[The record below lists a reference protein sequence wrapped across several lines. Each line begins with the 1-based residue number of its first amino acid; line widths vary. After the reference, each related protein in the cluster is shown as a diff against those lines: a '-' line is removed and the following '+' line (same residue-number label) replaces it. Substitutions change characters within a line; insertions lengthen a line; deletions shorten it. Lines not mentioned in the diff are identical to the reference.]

1 MDCFSSAKYIE
12 MIAETKNISAAAEQL
27 KISQPALSSQL
38 KKLEGMLG
46 TVLFDRTKQPL
57 EITEAGRLYLDY
69 AVKHQ
74 ALSREF
80 MQQMA
85 DIEDLKAGKIT
96 IGGAASFNVSY
107 LPKTVAEF
115 AQRYSGIDIEIVDGN
130 IPEITNKALNGQ
142 LDIFI
147 APTIDL
153 DDRLH
158 YEELLQEKIFLCV
171 PSQWKI
177 NEELKEYE
185 VPMKQILAGNYGK
198 GEADGNEP
206 GKELTPVDFSVFKD
220 CPFIL
225 LKKDQ
230 HIGHTMSRLF
240 KKYGFEPKKYVTA
253 EQTMTSYGLTLA
265 GVGISLM
272 TESTVKNSNFK
283 TTPKFYLAD
292 PIICSRKI
300 YAVYSKQK
308 YLSKAARIFITILKK
323 NLR

>member
-1 MDCFSSAKYIE
+1 MDCFSSAKYIQ

-38 KKLEGMLG
+38 KKLESALG

-57 EITEAGRLYLDY
+57 EITEAGKVYLDY
-69 AVKHQ
+69 ALKHQ

-80 MQQMA
+80 MQQIA

-96 IGGAASFNVSY
+96 IGGAASFNISY

-142 LDIFI
+142 VDIFI

-153 DDRLH
+153 DDRLQ

-171 PSQWKI
+171 PPQWKI
-177 NEELKEYE
+177 NNELADKEIGLKNIMSGDYE
-185 VPMKQILAGNYGK
+185 KN
-198 GEADGNEP
+198 GEI
-206 GKELTPVDFSVFKD
+206 KIVDFICFKD

-272 TESTVKNSNFK
+272 TESTIKNSNFK
-283 TTPKFYLAD
+283 VCPKFYMAD
-292 PIICSRKI
+292 PLICSRKI

-308 YLSKAARIFITILKK
+308 YLSKAARIFMTILKK

>member
-1 MDCFSSAKYIE
+1 MDCFSSAKYIQ

-38 KKLEGMLG
+38 KKLEAALG
-46 TVLFDRTKQPL
+46 TMLFDRTKQPL
-57 EITEAGRLYLDY
+57 EITEAGKVYLDY
-69 AVKHQ
+69 ATKYQ
-74 ALSREF
+74 ALNREF
-80 MQQMA
+80 LQQMA

-96 IGGAASFNVSY
+96 IGGAASFNISY

-142 LDIFI
+142 VDIFI

-153 DDRLH
+153 DDRLK

-171 PSQWKI
+171 PPQWKI
-177 NEELKEYE
+177 NDSLAKYEISSKEIMSGVYE
-185 VPMKQILAGNYGK
+185 K
-198 GEADGNEP
+198 GSD
-206 GKELTPVDFSVFKD
+206 KIVDFAVFKE

-230 HIGHTMSRLF
+230 HIGHTMDRLF
-240 KKYGFEPKKYVTA
+240 KKHGFEPKKSVTA

-272 TESTVKNSNFK
+272 TESTIKNSNFK
-283 TTPKFYLAD
+283 VSPKFYMAD

-323 NLR
+323 NLG

>member
-1 MDCFSSAKYIE
+1 MDCFSSSKYIE
-12 MIAETKNISAAAEQL
+12 MIAETKNISAAADQL

-38 KKLEGMLG
+38 KKLENTLG

-57 EITEAGRLYLDY
+57 EITEAGKVYLDY
-69 AVKHQ
+69 AVKYQ

-80 MQQMA
+80 MQQIA

-96 IGGAASFNVSY
+96 VGGAASFNVSY

-115 AQRYSGIDIEIVDGN
+115 TQRYSGIDIEIIDGN

-142 LDIFI
+142 VDIFI

-153 DDRLH
+153 DDRLQ

-177 NEELKEYE
+177 NDQLSRYE
-185 VPMKQILAGNYGK
+185 VPIKDILS
-198 GEADGNEP
+198 GEYEKTCSDRVVEFD
-206 GKELTPVDFSVFKD
+206 KFKD

-225 LKKDQ
+225 LKKDP
-230 HIGHTMSRLF
+230 HIGHTMDKLF
-240 KKYGFEPKKYVTA
+240 KKNGFEPKKAVIA

-272 TESTVKNSNFK
+272 TESTIKSSNFK
-283 TTPKFYLAD
+283 ACPKFYMTD
-292 PIICSRKI
+292 PMICSRKI

>member
-1 MDCFSSAKYIE
+1 MDCFSSAKYIQ

-27 KISQPALSSQL
+27 KISQPALSAQL
-38 KKLEGMLG
+38 KKLETLLG
-46 TVLFDRTKQPL
+46 IVLFDRTKQPL
-57 EITEAGRLYLDY
+57 EITEAGKVYLDY
-69 AVKHQ
+69 AVKYQ
-74 ALSREF
+74 ALNREF
-80 MQQMA
+80 MQHIA

-115 AQRYSGIDIEIVDGN
+115 AHRYSGIDIEIVDGN

-142 LDIFI
+142 VDVFI
-147 APTIDL
+147 APTIDI
-153 DDRLH
+153 DERLQ
-158 YEELLQEKIFLCV
+158 YEELLREKIFLCV
-171 PSQWKI
+171 PPQWKI
-177 NEELKEYE
+177 NEELAEYE
-185 VPMKQILAGNYGK
+185 VSLKAISSGNY
-198 GEADGNEP
+198 D
-206 GKELTPVDFSVFKD
+206 KEGGLRAIDFTKFSE

-230 HIGHTMSRLF
+230 HIGHTMSQLF
-240 KKYGFEPKKYVTA
+240 KKHGFEPKKYVTA

-272 TESTVKNSNFK
+272 TESTIKNSNFK
-283 TTPKFYLAD
+283 VCPKFYIAD
-292 PIICSRKI
+292 PHICSRKI

-323 NLR
+323 NLQ

>member
-27 KISQPALSSQL
+27 KISQPALSSHL
-38 KKLEGMLG
+38 KKLETLLG

-57 EITEAGRLYLDY
+57 EITEAGKVYLDY
-69 AVKHQ
+69 AIRYQ

-80 MQQMA
+80 MQQIA

-147 APTIDL
+147 APTIDF
-153 DDRLH
+153 DDRLC

-171 PSQWKI
+171 PPQWKI
-177 NEELKEYE
+177 NEELSPYE
-185 VPMKQILAGNYGK
+185 VTMKQISTGK
-198 GEADGNEP
+198 YEENEES
-206 GKELTPVDFSVFKD
+206 KLVDFSLFKD

-240 KKYGFEPKKYVTA
+240 DKYEFEPRKYVTA

-272 TESTVKNSNFK
+272 TESTIKNSNFK
-283 TTPKFYLAD
+283 VCPKFYMAD

>member
-12 MIAETKNISAAAEQL
+12 MIADTKNISAAAEQL
-27 KISQPALSSQL
+27 RISQPALSSHL
-38 KKLEGMLG
+38 KKLENMLG

-57 EITEAGRLYLDY
+57 EITEAGRVYLDY

-85 DIEDLKAGKIT
+85 DIEDLKAGKLT
-96 IGGAASFNVSY
+96 IGGAASFNISY

-115 AQRYSGIDIEIVDGN
+115 AQRYTGIDIDIVDGN

-158 YEELLQEKIFLCV
+158 YDELLQEKIFLCV
-171 PSQWKI
+171 PPEWKI
-177 NEELKEYE
+177 NEELTPYE
-185 VPMKQILAGNYGK
+185 VTMKQILSGK
-198 GEADGNEP
+198 YEAD
-206 GKELTPVDFSVFKD
+206 KDDRLVDFSVFKD

-240 KKYGFEPKKYVTA
+240 EKYGFKPKRYVTA

-272 TESTVKNSNFK
+272 TESTIKNSNFRVC
-283 TTPKFYLAD
+283 PKFYMAD

>member
-1 MDCFSSAKYIE
+1 MRASNQFIMRE
-12 MIAETKNISAAAEQL
+12 IAGEYLLVPVGAAASKFNGLITMNEIGNFIFQTLQTEQTEETL
-27 KISQPALSSQL
+27 VDAI
-38 KKLEGMLG
+38 LG
-46 TVLFDRTKQPL
+46 EYEIDRETAQNDL
-57 EITEAGRLYLDY
+57 
-69 AVKHQ
+69 
-74 ALSREF
+74 REF
-80 MQQMA
+80 LQQMA

-96 IGGAASFNVSY
+96 IGGAASFNISY

-142 LDIFI
+142 VDIFI

-153 DDRLH
+153 DDRLK

-171 PSQWKI
+171 PPQWKI
-177 NEELKEYE
+177 NDSLAKYEISSKEIMSGVYE
-185 VPMKQILAGNYGK
+185 K
-198 GEADGNEP
+198 GSD
-206 GKELTPVDFSVFKD
+206 KIVDFAVFKE

-230 HIGHTMSRLF
+230 HIGHTMDRLF
-240 KKYGFEPKKYVTA
+240 KKHGFEPKKSVTA

-272 TESTVKNSNFK
+272 TESTIKNSNFK
-283 TTPKFYLAD
+283 VSPKFYMAD

-323 NLR
+323 NLG

>member
-1 MDCFSSAKYIE
+1 MDCFSSAKYIQ

-27 KISQPALSSQL
+27 KISQPALSSHL
-38 KKLEGMLG
+38 KKLENLLG

-57 EITEAGRLYLDY
+57 EITEAGKVFLDY
-69 AVKHQ
+69 TMKYQ
-74 ALSREF
+74 ALNREF
-80 MQQMA
+80 LQQIA

-96 IGGAASFNVSY
+96 IGGAASFNISY

-115 AQRYSGIDIEIVDGN
+115 TQRYSGIDIEIIDGN

-142 LDIFI
+142 VDIFI

-153 DDRLH
+153 DDRLR

-171 PSQWKI
+171 PSQWKLNSQLSEFEISLKDII
-177 NEELKEYE
+177 NGDYNKH
-185 VPMKQILAGNYGK
+185 IGGK
-198 GEADGNEP
+198 V
-206 GKELTPVDFSVFKD
+206 VDFTAFRD

-230 HIGHTMSRLF
+230 HIGHTMNRLF
-240 KKYGFEPKKYVTA
+240 ERYGFEPKKAVTA

-272 TESTVKNSNFK
+272 TESTIKNSNFK
-283 TTPKFYLAD
+283 VMPKFYLAD

>member
-1 MDCFSSAKYIE
+1 MDCFSSAKYIQ

-27 KISQPALSSQL
+27 KISQPALSAQL
-38 KKLEGMLG
+38 KKLESSLG

-57 EITEAGRLYLDY
+57 EITEAGKVFLDY
-69 AVKHQ
+69 AMKYQ
-74 ALSREF
+74 ALNREF
-80 MQQMA
+80 LQQIA

-96 IGGAASFNVSY
+96 VGGAASFNISY

-115 AQRYSGIDIEIVDGN
+115 SQRYAGIDIEIMDGN
-130 IPEITNKALNGQ
+130 IPEITNRALNGQ
-142 LDIFI
+142 VDIFI
-147 APTIDL
+147 APTINL
-153 DDRLH
+153 DDRLR

-171 PSQWKI
+171 PSTWKVNSQLSSYEI
-177 NEELKEYE
+177 SMKEIISGEYE
-185 VPMKQILAGNYGK
+185 KDLAEK
-198 GEADGNEP
+198 I
-206 GKELTPVDFSVFKD
+206 VDFTKFKD

-230 HIGHTMSRLF
+230 HIGHTMDRLF
-240 KKYGFEPKKYVTA
+240 KKYGVEPKKAVVT

-272 TESTVKNSNFK
+272 TESTIKNSNFK
-283 TTPKFYLAD
+283 VTPKFYLAD
-292 PIICSRKI
+292 PVICSRKI